1 MAKTKRKRP
10 KRKRPRPHRPKSPTN
25 DPVKDLD
32 EYIKLQRAKL
42 RRDLKIKRVI
52 EIFIME
58 LRAAFPKRRQPKMR
72 ITMRPGDGKLTPPR
86 YMLWVSAKP
95 KPSQHV
101 LDMDPIIKEAEQK
114 SRLCDFFDLAGTG
127 TDFVYRDNDYI
138 EKEFKL

>member
-32 EYIKLQRAKL
+32 EYITLQRAKL

-58 LRAAFPKRRQPKMR
+58 LRAAFPKSRQPKIR
-72 ITMRPGDGKLTPPR
+72 ITMAPKLGKLIPPR
-86 YMLWVSAKP
+86 YILWVNAKP
-95 KPSQHV
+95 APKQHV
-101 LDMDPIIKEAEQK
+101 LDMDPIIKEAAQK
-114 SRLCDFFDLAGTG
+114 SMLFSFFDLAGSG
-127 TDFVYRDNDYI
+127 TDFKTRDNDFI